1 MGGRAGAEALPP
13 AEADG
18 SKPGSASARWRKTRQ
33 ALRFASSQLGVV
45 GRRLEEAPEV
55 DASTKRVLDKVMMA
69 HRSASFAERQKQKA
83 LASGKKPRRT
93 KGQWDILNAAFLNN
107 PKPEEAELIKLGE
120 EVGIT
125 LKQVRTFFQNKRQ
138 RHRFSTI
145 DDTND
150 DARVGIA
157 HARTAVAAL
166 QEANALLS
174 KDNIEVKMQVS
185 KAEADLEALV
195 EASNDMVSDLMI
207 YGRITRDHLEALWG
221 AGLQQQRPATAAPA
235 AAVAAQALSPTEA
248 SILGMPTE
256 AGAARRL

>member
-1 MGGRAGAEALPP
+1 MEERLPP

-18 SKPGSASARWRKTRQ
+18 SKPGVASARWRKSRQ
-33 ALRFASSQLGVV
+33 ALRFASSQLEVV

-55 DASTKRVLDKVMMA
+55 DASTQKVLDKVMMA
-69 HRSASFAERQKQKA
+69 HRSASFAERQKQEA

-93 KGQWDILNAAFLNN
+93 KGQWDTLHQAFLRN
-107 PKPEEAELIKLGE
+107 PRPGDSELLALSE

-125 LKQVRTFFQNKRQ
+125 MKQARTYFQNKRQ
-138 RHRFSTI
+138 RHRFSTL

-157 HARTAVAAL
+157 HARTAVAAI

-174 KDNIEVKMQVS
+174 QDNMEVKMQVD
-185 KAEADLEALV
+185 KAEAELEALV

-221 AGLQQQRPATAAPA
+221 AGLQPKPA
-235 AAVAAQALSPTEA
+235 AAATATAE
-248 SILGMPTE
+248 
-256 AGAARRL
+256 